1 MNTSNKLATPLL
13 NGLRSMLVKELI
25 HIRRDPTTLFFALL
39 IPAIQLS
46 LFGFAVDFDVR
57 HIRTAVV
64 DMDRSRES
72 REYIARI
79 QNTQY
84 IDIISTLHSPAEAE
98 SALMRSDVRAALI
111 IPEDFGRRFGTV
123 RTPQVHV
130 LLDGSDG
137 QVANPARSAFM
148 QQPTQ
153 GTGGS
158 AVDVRLNVLF
168 NPDIRTKIYTIP
180 GLVGVIL
187 QLVTVSLTAFSLV
200 REREQGTLEQLMV
213 SPVGRLGLM
222 LGKLIPYA
230 LLGFVEMS
238 SVIFIARL
246 LFNIQIAGSLALL
259 LAMSI
264 PFIGASL
271 AIGLLISTVAKTQGQ
286 AMQMT
291 LLTTLPSILLSGYIT
306 PRETLPLPLY
316 WIGNIF
322 PVTSFIQIIRGIMVR
337 GAGIQ
342 ELFPSLVSL
351 VILML
356 VLITIATRSF
366 RKSIA

>member
-1 MNTSNKLATPLL
+1 MRRPKPFAAPLL
-13 NGLRSMLVKELI
+13 YGLKSMLIKELL
-25 HIRRDPTTLFFALL
+25 HIKRDPTTLFFALL
-39 IPAIQLS
+39 IPAIQLA
-46 LFGFAVDFDVR
+46 LFGYAVDFDVR

-72 REYIARI
+72 RAYLQRV

-84 IDIISTLHSPAEAE
+84 IDNISYLHTPREAE
-98 SALMRSDVRAALI
+98 DALKRNDVRAAVI
-111 IPEDFGRRFGTV
+111 IPEDFSRRYGTS
-123 RTPQVHV
+123 RMPQVHV

-148 QQPTQ
+148 QQSGPPT
-153 GTGGS
+153 GPD

-187 QLVTVSLTAFSLV
+187 QLVTVSLTGFSLV

-222 LGKLIPYA
+222 LGKLLPYA
-230 LLGFVEMS
+230 LLGFAEMS

-246 LFNIQIAGSLALL
+246 LFNIKIVGSLPLL
-259 LAMSI
+259 MLMSM

-322 PVTSFIQIIRGIMVR
+322 PVTSYIQIIRGIMVR

-351 VILML
+351 LTLMV
-356 VLITIATRSF
+356 VLLFLATRSF